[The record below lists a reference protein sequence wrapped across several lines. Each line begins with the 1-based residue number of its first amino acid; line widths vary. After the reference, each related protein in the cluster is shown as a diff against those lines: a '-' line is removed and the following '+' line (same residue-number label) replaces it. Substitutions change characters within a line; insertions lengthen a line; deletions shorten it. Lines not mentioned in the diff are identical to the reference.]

1 MEVFRDA
8 VVVRQHVSDVV
19 TLQMFPGR
27 LFKVVDAFHELDDF
41 LCECFSWWFILA
53 AFLFD
58 PVEISFVLQMMM
70 LSSVHDA
77 ISSERA
83 LFCSRVKVVFD

>member
-1 MEVFRDA
+1 VFRDA

-41 LCECFSWWFILA
+41 LCECFSWWFIL
-53 AFLFD
+53 FD
-58 PVEISFVLQMMM
+58 PVERSFVLLMM
-70 LSSVHDA
+70 LSSVHDVF
-77 ISSERA
+77 SSERA